1 MSVLELHELR
11 KTFTTPSGSRT
22 TALESFS
29 LNVEAGEFIALLGA
43 SGCGKT
49 TTLRSIAGLETP
61 DSGRVVIDGRTV
73 FSADRD
79 SRRVFVPPE
88 KRQLGMVFQSYALWP
103 HMTVAENVS
112 FGLKR
117 GSSSKSDIDAKIDRA
132 LTATR
137 MREFKDRRISQLSG
151 GQQQRVAVAR
161 AIAPEPRIILFDEP
175 LSNIDARLRES
186 LRLQVLD
193 IQQRMGLT
201 AVWVTHDQDEALG
214 LATRIVLMNRGVVEQ
229 VGSPQ
234 EVWDRPATAYAA
246 DFIGSSSELRGRL
259 IDPSSVDLGDGVTL
273 AIPRFAAQETGSV
286 RIFVRSE
293 SVRVGGEP
301 GGDNVIDAPL
311 LISKFHGDYTVVIVR
326 VGSQQLTFRSP
337 TRVDPEQSTLPLT
350 IDRRGLM
357 VYPDDGD
364 SSQVTSSLTIP
375 QFAR

>member
-1 MSVLELHELR
+1 MSVLELHQLR
-11 KTFTTPSGSRT
+11 KTFTTPSGLRT

-29 LNVEAGEFIALLGA
+29 LDVEGGEFIALLGA

-61 DSGRVVIDGRTV
+61 DSGRVVIDGRVV
-73 FSADRD
+73 FAAEPGA
-79 SRRVFVPPE
+79 RRVFVPPE
-88 KRQLGMVFQSYALWP
+88 KRELGMVFQSYALWP

-112 FGLKR
+112 FGLKKK
-117 GSSSKSDIDAKIDRA
+117 GLSKSDIDSKIDRA
-132 LTATR
+132 LAATR
-137 MREFKDRRISQLSG
+137 MSEYKDRRISQLSG

-214 LATRIVLMNRGVVEQ
+214 LASRIVLMNRGVVEQ
-229 VGSPQ
+229 VGSPH
-234 EVWDRPATAYAA
+234 EVWDHPATAFAA
-246 DFIGSSSELRGRL
+246 DFIGSSSELRGQL
-259 IDPSSVDLGDGVTL
+259 IDPFTVDLGNGISL
-273 AIPRFAAQETGSV
+273 GIPGLPGQPSGAV

-293 SVRVGGEP
+293 SVRIGGEP
-301 GGDNVIDAPL
+301 GSENVIQAPL
-311 LISKFHGDYTVVIVR
+311 LMSKFHGDYTVVIVR

-337 TRVDPEQSTLPLT
+337 VRVSSDQASLALT
-350 IDRRGLM
+350 IDRGGLM
-357 VYPDDGD
+357 VYPDDGEHEP
-364 SSQVTSSLTIP
+364 VTSSLAIP
-375 QFAR
+375 AFAR